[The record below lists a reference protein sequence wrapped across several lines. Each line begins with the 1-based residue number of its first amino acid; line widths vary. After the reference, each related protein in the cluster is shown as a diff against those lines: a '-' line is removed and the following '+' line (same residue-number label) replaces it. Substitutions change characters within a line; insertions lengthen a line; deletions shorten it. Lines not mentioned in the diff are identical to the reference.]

1 MRAAEGRLQ
10 IGLAGQGTLRWVA
23 ADLTGVLEEARRRLD
38 LSPLAAVAMGRALTA
53 AALIQR
59 ISLATPTRLVVEVLG
74 DGPLG
79 RVVAEADNRGRLRGS
94 VGAPQIATPP
104 DGRMALAPVVGQGC
118 LRVTREDDRS
128 RTTSQ
133 VALVTSELGE
143 DVAHYLEQS
152 EQIRSAVL
160 LGVLPRSGGIAA
172 AGGFV
177 VEALPGTEEEMVE
190 ELEHNIR
197 GVEGV
202 SAVLERG
209 GGAALAA
216 AVLDG
221 LDREVIEEVPLTY
234 RCRCDRS
241 TLLAQLLTLTRG
253 DLESVIGDDSE
264 CEAECAFCG
273 TTYRF
278 PASELLA
285 TN

>member
-1 MRAAEGRLQ
+1 MNSADGRLQ
-10 IGLAGQGTLRWVA
+10 IGLAAQGTLRGVA
-23 ADLTGVLEEARRRLD
+23 ADIGGVLEEARRRLD
-38 LSPLAAVAMGRALTA
+38 LSPIAAVALGRALTA

-59 ISLATPTRLVVEVLG
+59 ISLKVSARLIVEVLG

-79 RVVAEADNRGRLRGS
+79 KVIAEADNQGRLRGL
-94 VGAPQIATPP
+94 VGAPQIATPA
-104 DGRMALAPVVGQGC
+104 DGRMALAPVVGRGL
-118 LRVTREDDRS
+118 LRVTREDERS
-128 RTTSQ
+128 RHSSQ

-160 LGVLPRSGGIAA
+160 LGVLPQPGGIAA
-172 AGGFV
+172 AGGLV
-177 VEALPGTEEEMVE
+177 D
-190 ELEHNIR
+190 ELERNIH

-216 AVLDG
+216 AVLAG
-221 LDREVIEEVPLTY
+221 LDCELLEEIPLRY
-234 RCRCDRS
+234 RCRCSRE
-241 TLLAQLLTLTRG
+241 TLRVQLLTLDRA
-253 DLESVIGDDSE
+253 DLESIIAQDGT